1 MISPLVKTAWGKLHQ
16 EPDKQ
21 LSFLELSS
29 HCADVAAVT
38 VRLLELPV
46 WRRRFEAL
54 AGRTL
59 GPPDIALLGL
69 IAYLHDLG
77 KCATGFWLKQFDRNT
92 DDGGMD
98 TSIRRDIVRSIGG
111 DIGEC
116 GHTSVVS
123 TLFWSD
129 ALPVFKK
136 HPLAEIFKQEP
147 HHGELLTASISH
159 HGQPVDANSRF
170 DFSWTWK
177 PVPQLNYDPSVE
189 LEHLLDTA
197 AKTFPLALHADTPL
211 PETKRFVHGFCG
223 LVSLADWIGSNPGAA
238 FFPYDLAP
246 VDNRYAAAYDRAA
259 EVLRRMRID
268 CVDATAYLRNQS
280 LSFGDVFFDP
290 DTKEPYKPTG
300 IQAAACILDLGR
312 LVIIEDETGAGKTE
326 AALWRFKSLFEAG
339 EVDSLVFCLPT
350 RVSAVALSQRVEA
363 FIRRVFPDDDIRL
376 NTVTAVPGYLVSD
389 GLIGERLARFEFLW
403 PDLDKDSSAH
413 RHWAAENSKRYL
425 AAAVAVG
432 TIDQALLAGL
442 KTRHAH
448 LRGAALL
455 RSLLVVDEVHA
466 SDVYMTRVLEKLLAR
481 HIEAGGHALLLS
493 ATLGNSA
500 RSRFLELVESDDHTD
515 TSEQVGHGHRRSSVV
530 PSPAISSARSLRG
543 FGPARQQKRVEVE
556 LVPVLGDA
564 SAVADMATAAATAGA
579 RVLVVQN
586 TVNQAIDVHRELE
599 QNDAARDAL
608 FRCNGQPCPHH
619 GRFAAVDRKVLDA
632 QVEQLFGKQSP
643 GGPRVLVGTQTL
655 EQSLDIDADLLI
667 SDLCPMDVLLQ
678 RIGRLHRHRRSRPN
692 GFETPKLILLVPRER
707 DLARF
712 LRVARGEKTFG
723 LGSVYD
729 NLLSIEATWRAL
741 EKRAEL
747 TIPDDNR
754 QLVEQA
760 TDYDRLETLAAEL
773 GSKWEESWRE
783 LLGAEAAQRQHAI
796 PHLLDWDDDFSVYS
810 ENTEVLTRLGNLPHL
825 VKFAETRSPFD
836 LPLTEL
842 QIPHHLWPEG
852 CDETE
857 VETERT
863 GDVIHFRVSD
873 RSFSYSRLGLAYSC
887 TADADL

>member
-1 MISPLVKTAWGKLHQ
+1 MISPLVKTAWGKLSR
-16 EPDKQ
+16 ESDKQ

-54 AGRTL
+54 AGRPL

-98 TSIRRDIVRSIGG
+98 TSIRRDIVRAIGG

-116 GHTSVVS
+116 GHTSVVT

-129 ALPVFKK
+129 DLPVFKE
-136 HPLAEIFKQEP
+136 HPLAEIFKQES
-147 HHGELLTASISH
+147 HGKLLIASISH

-197 AKTFPLALHADTPL
+197 AKTFPLALHAGGPL
-211 PETKRFVHGFCG
+211 PEAERFVHGFCG
-223 LVSLADWIGSNPGAA
+223 LVSLADWIGSNPNAA

-246 VDNRYAAAYDRAA
+246 VDNRYTAAYARAA

-268 CVDATAYLRNQS
+268 CVDATAYLRNRS

-290 DTKEPYKPTG
+290 NTKEPYRPTG
-300 IQAAACILDLGR
+300 IQAAACNLDLGP

-326 AALWRFKSLFEAG
+326 AALWRFKRLFEAG

-350 RVSAVALSQRVEA
+350 RVSAVALSKRVEA

-403 PDLDKDSSAH
+403 PDSDKESSAH

-466 SDVYMTRVLEKLLAR
+466 SDVYMTRILKKLLAR

-500 RSRFLELVESDDHTD
+500 RSRFLELVESDDRTNPSRQ
-515 TSEQVGHGHRRSSVV
+515 TGHDHGRSAVT
-530 PSPAISSARSLRG
+530 PYPAISSARSMRG
-543 FGPARQQKRVEVE
+543 FGPALRQKRVAVE
-556 LVPVLGDA
+556 LVPILGDA
-564 SAVADMATAAATAGA
+564 AAIADVAAAAATAGA

-599 QNDAARDAL
+599 QNDAVRDAL

-632 QVEQLFGKQSP
+632 QVERLFGKRSP

-678 RIGRLHRHRRSRPN
+678 RIGRLHRHRRSRPK
-692 GFETPKLILLVPRER
+692 GFEAPKLILLVPRER
-707 DLARF
+707 DLERNLSQLKA
-712 LRVARGEKTFG
+712 FG
-723 LGSVYD
+723 LGSVYE
-729 NLLSIEATWRAL
+729 NLLSIEATWREL
-741 EKRAEL
+741 EERAEL

-754 QLVEQA
+754 ELVEQA

-810 ENTEVLTRLGNLPHL
+810 ENTEVLTRLGNLPRL
-825 VKFAETRSPFD
+825 VKFAETRSPFN

-863 GDVIHFRVSD
+863 GDVMHFRMSD
-873 RSFSYSRLGLAYSC
+873 RSFSYSRLGLAYSR
-887 TADADL
+887 TDDVDL